1 MKITEYLLTLKD
13 KKNAILESKLTP
25 GLDIKNI
32 IGIKIPVLRNIAK
45 QYMKDEEL
53 KQFLT
58 SLPHKYLDENI
69 LHGLLIS
76 ELKDYDE
83 CLKELERFLPYVDN
97 WMVCDTISPKVFK
110 KNKDLVIKKIKEW
123 SKSKDT
129 YTCRFAIKILMSN
142 YLDIDFKKEYLD
154 IPTHVHS
161 DEYYINMMIA
171 WYYATAL
178 AKQWDDTIPYIEQNK
193 LDTWVHNKTI
203 QKAKESF
210 RITEKQKEYL
220 SNLKRK

>member
-83 CLKELERFLPYVDN
+83 CLNELERFLPYVDN

-142 YLDIDFKKEYLD
+142 YLDKDFKKEYLD